1 MYFYVRIMNIFIMT
15 CDLKFRVIQLYYTI
29 SPGNINRKLVQ
40 IFGSK
45 LFLKL
50 EIFIQKS
57 CVQFAKVIL
66 IIGVSARKI
75 WGGVKD
81 YFARMFVFNSLDCL

>member
-1 MYFYVRIMNIFIMT
+1 MT
-15 CDLKFRVIQLYYTI
+15 CDLKYRVIQLYYTI
-29 SPGNINRKLVQ
+29 SPGNINRKLMQ

-66 IIGVSARKI
+66 IIGVWARKI
-75 WGGVKD
+75 WGGGGVKTI
-81 YFARMFVFNSLDCL
+81 LPECLFSTV

>member
-1 MYFYVRIMNIFIMT
+1 MT
-15 CDLKFRVIQLYYTI
+15 CDLKYRVIQLYYTI
-29 SPGNINRKLVQ
+29 SPGNINRKLMQ

-66 IIGVSARKI
+66 IIGVWARKI
-75 WGGVKD
+75 WGGGGGKD
-81 YFARMFVFNSLDCL
+81 YFARMFVLNSLDCL

>member
-1 MYFYVRIMNIFIMT
+1 MT
-15 CDLKFRVIQLYYTI
+15 CDLKYRVIQLYYTI
-29 SPGNINRKLVQ
+29 SPGNINRKLMQ

-66 IIGVSARKI
+66 IIGVWARKI
-75 WGGVKD
+75 LGGGGV
-81 YFARMFVFNSLDCL
+81 

>member
-1 MYFYVRIMNIFIMT
+1 MYFYVRIVNIFIMT
-15 CDLKFRVIQLYYTI
+15 CDLKYRVIQLYYTI
-29 SPGNINRKLVQ
+29 SPGNINRKLMQ
-40 IFGSK
+40 IFESK

-66 IIGVSARKI
+66 IIAVWARKM
-75 WGGVKD
+75 WGWGGGVKTI
-81 YFARMFVFNSLDCL
+81 LPECLFSTV

>member
-1 MYFYVRIMNIFIMT
+1 M
-15 CDLKFRVIQLYYTI
+15 
-29 SPGNINRKLVQ
+29 Q

-66 IIGVSARKI
+66 ITGVWARKI
-75 WGGVKD
+75 EGGGGGKH
-81 YFARMFVFNSLDCL
+81 YFARMFVLS